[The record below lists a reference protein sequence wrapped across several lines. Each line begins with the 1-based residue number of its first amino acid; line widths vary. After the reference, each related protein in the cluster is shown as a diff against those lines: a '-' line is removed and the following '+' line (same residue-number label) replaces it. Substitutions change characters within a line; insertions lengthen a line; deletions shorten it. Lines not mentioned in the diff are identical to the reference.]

1 MQDRSLPR
9 GPAACRCQVLDGK
22 DILHHVFVELTFGGW
37 RIGRIDES
45 HQERKMH
52 SAAVSK
58 TSLGGT
64 TIYLISY
71 LFRLLSFLV
80 ALGTFL

>member
-9 GPAACRCQVLDGK
+9 GTAACRCQVLDSK
-22 DILHHVFVELTFGGW
+22 DILHHVFVELTFSGW

-52 SAAVSK
+52 SAAVSEM
-58 TSLGGT
+58 SLGGQY
-64 TIYLISY
+64 I
-71 LFRLLSFLV
+71 LFLSFLV